1 MIGRGL
7 PPAGSI
13 TLIRPSRRSIANS
26 GTAAFCYSGR
36 RQTSF
41 LLLSVADRIVG
52 NESITA
58 IVIRSRSADRGGRV
72 APPAAD
78 PSQATGRV
86 KRRDNQL
93 HRARVLEVRIQS
105 PPAESQVRTCL
116 SREFAFLRREAAV
129 SRGCACWGERRGRQR
144 RTRSSNIALMSGSV
158 SVGRYSSTA
167 LSPMRFATVGAPLS
181 RCAPL
186 GIQQYCC
193 KRSRSEPCIP
203 PGAILTKSVSER
215 VSRLIL

>member
-1 MIGRGL
+1 MSSIFPGSHSRWPRGL
-7 PPAGSI
+7 LERWQPYSRRRSVPRKDDRPAATSPPENQA
-13 TLIRPSRRSIANS
+13 TPSRE
-26 GTAAFCYSGR
+26 GP
-36 RQTSF
+36 
-41 LLLSVADRIVG
+41 
-52 NESITA
+52 
-58 IVIRSRSADRGGRV
+58 RV
-72 APPAAD
+72 
-78 PSQATGRV
+78 RV
-86 KRRDNQL
+86 RL
-93 HRARVLEVRIQS
+93 